1 MAELSPDE
9 IATVEIYPL
18 RNSLDR
24 VRGFLQGA
32 AEQSHGGAADG
43 PDQTYQKAISKA
55 LIALMDAK
63 AAYNLRPPIS
73 SHDHYRPIVQLII
86 QKAPDT
92 DIWKAVY
99 NLITTV
105 THAEKSTPPPR
116 QSLPILQTPRSRN
129 TSSLANSSEL
139 QGDIDRVL
147 REELLEDLHAD
158 VPGFYAAYFDD
169 IEGLVSTAQ
178 AMFENYKTSDS
189 PLYRENGWKDWP
201 DHADEKTPAQPVAGS
216 TAKRKLDIGFVDDP
230 HAMLDK
236 RYEWSQILYDIPS
249 EARLDLARFTLC
261 GPLLCV
267 WEFDCCGGIGSAE
280 TDINQDGLQFITVI
294 LGFLFMNRRQLGF
307 DPTVVT
313 VDGQRCIEIERDG
326 KKEHLVI
333 DGVIL
338 RAHCVVGRATTCWK
352 AHRQGDERILVVK
365 DSWQYLERD
374 EEGELLREA
383 MESGVTNVAR
393 YYFHETVQVDGKDDD
408 VRTIRKGL
416 EAPKPK
422 QGSLQVALRRSA
434 SNRGHASQSSGI
446 GRKRSS
452 DCVDTVFPPPP
463 SKRTQ
468 STSPMKRPAGS
479 PPNRVHRRVIV
490 QDYGKPIYESSSRVA
505 LLVGMEG
512 CIVGYESL
520 YSRARLIQSDIS
532 PRNLL
537 INENEDN
544 PSWRSFLIDLDLA
557 IRTKRDG
564 FLGARG
570 KTGTRAFMAIGVLIG
585 EEHSFMHDLE
595 SFFWVLF
602 WICIH
607 YEAPGKGRKVKDFEK
622 WNYMSTRELGGAKI
636 GAIADEEVFLTIMD
650 DYFTPYYQP
659 LSCWVNRLRR
669 IVFPNNGRWK
679 RTNSKLGSEMRKILQ
694 DAQRDLKVIG

>member
-1 MAELSPDE
+1 MAELSSDE

-32 AEQSHGGAADG
+32 AEKSHGGAADG

-73 SHDHYRPIVQLII
+73 SHDHYRPLVQLII

-92 DIWKAVY
+92 DIWKAVC

-129 TSSLANSSEL
+129 TSSLANSSDL

-201 DHADEKTPAQPVAGS
+201 DHADEKTVLEWLTEVINQLVQFAEIHDPSRTVVRRHLAQPAQLVAGS

-236 RYEWSQILYDIPS
+236 RYEWSQILVPGELKNDRKYDIPS
-249 EARLDLARFTLC
+249 GARLDLARYAR
-261 GPLLCV
+261 
-267 WEFDCCGGIGSAE
+267 E
-280 TDINQDGLQFITVI
+280 DGLQFITVI

-338 RAHCVVGRATTCWK
+338 RAHCVAGRATTCWK

-434 SNRGHASQSSGI
+434 SNRGRASQSSGI

-479 PPNRVHRRVIV
+479 PLNRVHRRVIV

-520 YSRARLIQSDIS
+520 YSSARLIQSDIS

-564 FLGARG
+564 FLGA
-570 KTGTRAFMAIGVLIG
+570 
-585 EEHSFMHDLE
+585 
-595 SFFWVLF
+595 
-602 WICIH
+602 
-607 YEAPGKGRKVKDFEK
+607 
-622 WNYMSTRELGGAKI
+622 
-636 GAIADEEVFLTIMD
+636 
-650 DYFTPYYQP
+650 
-659 LSCWVNRLRR
+659 
-669 IVFPNNGRWK
+669 
-679 RTNSKLGSEMRKILQ
+679 
-694 DAQRDLKVIG
+694 